1 MALPVTDYVIY
12 ALLIFVGLIIIYF
25 IIRELRNWRNQ
36 PRLAQ
41 IELDR
46 EKLDL
51 IKAEMST
58 RGEPYSKLPDEKLG
72 ELRML
77 DTENT
82 ALEVDIF
89 GKQKTVEGRI
99 QRLENQVKDKKYDK
113 MLERIREEEIKLR

>member
-1 MALPVTDYVIY
+1 MAIAVNDYVIY

-25 IIRELRNWRNQ
+25 IIRELHTWRNQ

-51 IKAEMST
+51 IKTDMGR
-58 RGEPYSKLPDEKLG
+58 RGEPYGKLSDEKLG
-72 ELRML
+72 ELRKL
-77 DTENT
+77 DAEND
-82 ALEVDIF
+82 ALEIDIF

-99 QRLENQVKDKKYDK
+99 QRLENEVKDKKYDND
-113 MLERIREEEIKLR
+113 

>member
-12 ALLIFVGLIIIYF
+12 ALLVFVGLIIIYF
-25 IIRELRNWRNQ
+25 IIRELRTWRNQ

-51 IKAEMST
+51 IKADMGR

-77 DTENT
+77 DAENN
-82 ALEVDIF
+82 ALEIDIF

-99 QRLENQVKDKKYDK
+99 QRLENEVKDKKYDK